1 MRKLILAASL
11 LALAAPAAVGAQS
24 SPSFPEEMDEDIAS
38 SLPHPFEVE
47 EAGDRLGGAVD
58 AILDMPIGGV
68 VRVIDPTA
76 DVRRDD
82 SIGDVAG
89 RDDPYF
95 ESRVR
100 DDMRG
105 LTLGMADMVRQM
117 AVVAPVLR
125 RSLADLERNME
136 RAMRDGHGGG
146 DRDWDE

>member
-1 MRKLILAASL
+1 MRKLILAAS
-11 LALAAPAAVGAQS
+11 ALAFAASAANAQS
-24 SPSFPEEMDEDIAS
+24 SPSFPEEMDADIAS
-38 SLPHPFEVE
+38 SLPHPFEIE
-47 EAGDRLGGAVD
+47 EAGDRLGGAVG

-68 VRVIDPTA
+68 VRAIDPTA

-82 SIGDVAG
+82 SIADVAG

-95 ESRVR
+95 ENRVR

-105 LTLGMADMVRQM
+105 LSIGMADMVRQM

-136 RAMRDGHGGG
+136 RAIRQGG
-146 DRDWDE
+146 DRRDHDWDD

>member
-1 MRKLILAASL
+1 MRKLILAAS
-11 LALAAPAAVGAQS
+11 ALAIAASAASAQS

-68 VRVIDPTA
+68 VRAIDPTA

-82 SIGDVAG
+82 SIADVAG
-89 RDDPYF
+89 RDDPHF
-95 ESRVR
+95 ENRVR

-136 RAMRDGHGGG
+136 RAMRDGHG